1 MANIPSVTKTQAMAV
16 GHYDKDEL
24 ETYIQAV
31 ICKIEKAAKEGLFF
45 TRIEYEEIVD
55 NPIYYDNYYDSCR
68 RLNKYGNSLFDY
80 IISCFISE
88 GYNCWSNQYP
98 NNSGFT
104 VAWYPNKESY

>member
-45 TRIEYEEIVD
+45 TRIEYGEIVD
-55 NPIYYDNYYDSCR
+55 NPIYYDSCR

-80 IISCFISE
+80 IISCFRSE

-98 NNSGFT
+98 DISGFT
-104 VAWYPNKESY
+104 VGGYLNKESS

>member
-1 MANIPSVTKTQAMAV
+1 MVNIPSVTKTQEMAV

-31 ICKIEKAAKEGLFF
+31 ICKIENAAKEGLFF
-45 TRIEYEEIVD
+45 TRIEYGEIVD

-80 IISCFISE
+80 IISCFTNE

-104 VAWYPNKESY
+104 VAWYPNKEGS